1 MQRRRFTI
9 EFKQQ
14 VIQEA
19 KEVGNAAQV
28 ARRHNI
34 NPKMLYRWIDQAEH
48 TDWKTTDASS
58 KAVAAYTPSP
68 QEFRSLEGEN
78 KQLKELLGEKD
89 LEIAVLRDLLKKQ
102 NPAYRTKLK

>member
-14 VIQEA
+14 VIHEA

-34 NPKMLYRWIDQAEH
+34 NSKMLNRWMERAEH
-48 TDWKTTDASS
+48 TDWKTTDSS
-58 KAVAAYTPSP
+58 AKAISVYSPSP
-68 QEFRSLEGEN
+68 QEFQALEGEN
-78 KQLKELLGEKD
+78 KQLKEILGEKD

>member
-19 KEVGNAAQV
+19 KEAGNASQV

-34 NPKMLYRWIDQAEH
+34 NPKMLYRWMDQAEH
-48 TDWKTTDASS
+48 TDSAS
-58 KAVAAYTPSP
+58 KAIAAYTPST

-78 KQLKELLGEKD
+78 KQLKSSWARRIWRLPFFV
-89 LEIAVLRDLLKKQ
+89 IC
-102 NPAYRTKLK
+102 